1 MEKTSK
7 KHSLLSVI
15 AIIFLSFSFLT
26 ACPSGSE
33 DSSEAEAHSES
44 IAKEESEKAASEEA
58 ESEREESESIAESE
72 SEEAESERIAQEEA
86 SRASESAAAQ
96 AQAEQAQANNNDN
109 NSQAGNAPVNNGDMN
124 TADANA
130 QGTIVGNSRSMIYHV
145 PGQRGY
151 RMNSE
156 NAVYFNTEAEAQAAG
171 YRRSLR

>member
-26 ACPSGSE
+26 ACSSGSE
-33 DSSEAEAHSES
+33 DSSEAEARSES
-44 IAKEESEKAASEEA
+44 IAKEESEKAA
-58 ESEREESESIAESE
+58 

-96 AQAEQAQANNNDN
+96 AQAEQAQANNNNN

>member
-1 MEKTSK
+1 MEKMFK

-26 ACPSGSE
+26 ACSSSSE
-33 DSSEAEAHSES
+33 DSSEAEARSES
-44 IAKEESEKAASEEA
+44 IAKEEA
-58 ESEREESESIAESE
+58 
-72 SEEAESERIAQEEA
+72 
-86 SRASESAAAQ
+86 
-96 AQAEQAQANNNDN
+96 N

-156 NAVYFNTEAEAQAAG
+156 NAVYFNTEDEAQAAG